1 MKKITSSTILLA
13 TLFFIGCQKD
23 LNIQETVQPPQSID
37 KSHYYEPSKE
47 LLASY
52 DALRNA
58 PTIGTRAACDWIE
71 IPAGST
77 HVL

>member
-23 LNIQETVQPPQSID
+23 LNVQETVVPTQPID
-37 KSHYYEPSKE
+37 ESHYYEPSKE

-52 DALRNA
+52 DALKNPSAHHR
-58 PTIGTRAACDWIE
+58 P
-71 IPAGST
+71 
-77 HVL
+77 L